1 MTRVLLTEDDE
12 DIRSML
18 AEVLVDAGYEVVE
31 AESGDA
37 AALLIDRPNVFDVL
51 VTDIHMPG
59 RLNGR
64 DLGRRFREQHARSPI
79 LYVTGRPDAMRG
91 VPMRPNRESVLFKP
105 HGLRALV
112 ATVQAM
118 LAAEFADVD

>member
-1 MTRVLLTEDDE
+1 
-12 DIRSML
+12 ML

-31 AESGDA
+31 AESADVA
-37 AALLIDRPNVFDVL
+37 AELIDHPDVFDVL

-59 RLNGR
+59 RLSGL
-64 DLGRRFREQHARSPI
+64 DLGRRFRERNARSPI

-91 VPMRPNRESVLFKP
+91 ILMRPNREVVLLKP
-105 HGLRALV
+105 LGLLALV

-118 LAAEFADVD
+118 LAAGFAGAD